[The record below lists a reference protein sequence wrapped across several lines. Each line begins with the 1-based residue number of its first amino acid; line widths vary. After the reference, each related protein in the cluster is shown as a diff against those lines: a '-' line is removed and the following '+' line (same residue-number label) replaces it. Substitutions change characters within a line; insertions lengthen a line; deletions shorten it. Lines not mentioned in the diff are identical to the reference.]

1 MTSSV
6 DNLFAR
12 DGFWWWVGVVE
23 DRMDPLKIGRVRVRI
38 TGYHIANKQELPTSD
53 LPWALPM
60 QPILSAAISG
70 KGDTPLGPLEG
81 TWVVGFFADGAEC
94 QQPIIMGTLGGIP
107 NTSNACLARA
117 EEEASVDNVA
127 RDTNG
132 NVVTDQNGDAVENR
146 PEPVAIDNTTS
157 NSIYLTLPPLSQG
170 EIQQLMTAIG
180 QRESSSQPGGA
191 QNYTITNQSGFVG
204 KYQFGAAAL
213 QDLGY
218 LRTPIP
224 KSTLSNSDMNN
235 NTLWTGKNG
244 VESLDDFKAN
254 KNNVQESAMFENVKN
269 NYVRL
274 KNLGVIDASTS
285 TKEEV
290 AGYLATSH
298 LLGAGGARDYSQGV
312 NKTDGNGT
320 GASEY
325 YALGVGSLGGVVDN
339 TPRALA
345 TSSTPKS
352 GLNKIVD
359 TFLSWAGPL
368 NNPKLGQPEA
378 YGDPN
383 SVYPRCDYTAR
394 PDTNKL
400 ATNTD
405 NLKTTPNPE
414 KEKTRIESVKT
425 ANEATPEWQE
435 PPSAFN
441 AKYPYNH
448 VKETESG
455 HVIELD
461 DTPNAERIHIY
472 HRTGTYVEI
481 DREGSVSYK
490 VKGENYEIFNRNNRM
505 YIQGNHDITIDGAKT
520 LLVKNALDVEVLGK
534 ATINIKNDADVNISG
549 TLNLKAQNINI
560 EAQQDINIRSGNY
573 TNFLTGADLNYR
585 VGGDE
590 QHLVAGDY
598 DLDASDINLNSGTAN
613 PTAAQSTNLE
623 DGIQSDL
630 YGSTETAFEVTGLNP
645 LPVDIANPLNPVA
658 KAIPNVTGKIGSTL
672 FAGDYSAGGIDGLFS
687 NLGVSGINNILL
699 ANGLG
704 NFFDILRGSGFTNV
718 DRFANTINQTGFQG
732 INEILSNQ
740 GLSDVET
747 ILAGAGLNLNSA
759 FGDVVTQNQKSI
771 LSALQASGSVPESF
785 TEQTNAIVKNFT
797 DNGVERVDNNIPP
810 LKETVPVA
818 NEFES
823 WTDFPDS
830 TQLSKH
836 YTLGDLTNRVREV
849 GMQYPLTETVGYT
862 KDVLATNLKSLAVN
876 SLDPIKDR
884 YPNAV
889 ISNAFMPTTGYLVAN
904 DPFNPVSKFITNVRQ
919 NVGEDVAS
927 SVERDLDSV
936 NQFNVGRAANIQ
948 FKGAKASEY
957 FEIAQWMKDNIAY
970 DQIRLEYSTLGT
982 AEPWI
987 TVSHRREGNRPINSI
1002 DKVVTAINGTVIANY
1017 LADLSDV

>member
-38 TGYHIANKQELPTSD
+38 TGYHIANKQELPTDD

-60 QPILSAAISG
+60 QPIQSAAISG

-107 NTSNACLARA
+107 NTSNACQARA
-117 EEEASVDNVA
+117 KEEESINNVA
-127 RDTNG
+127 RDGDG
-132 NVVTDQNGDAVENR
+132 NVVTDQNGNAVENA
-146 PEPVAIDNTTS
+146 PQPVIIDETES
-157 NSIYLTLPPLSQG
+157 NSIYVTLPPLSQG

-191 QNYTITNQSGFVG
+191 QNYTVTNQYGFVG

-224 KSTLSNSDMNN
+224 KSNLSNSDMNN
-235 NTLWTGKNG
+235 QTLWTGKNG
-244 VESLDDFKAN
+244 VQSLEDFKAN
-254 KNNVQESAMFENVKN
+254 KNNVQESAMFENVKT

-290 AGYLATSH
+290 AGYLAASH

-325 YALGVGSLGGVVDN
+325 YALGVSSLGGVVDN
-339 TPRALA
+339 TPKAVA
-345 TSSTPKS
+345 QSSTPKS
-352 GLNKIVD
+352 GLNKVVD
-359 TFLSWAGPL
+359 TFLSWAGAL

-490 VKGENYEIFNRNNRM
+490 VKGESYEIFNRNNRM
-505 YIQGNHDITIDGAKT
+505 YIQGNHDITVDGAKT

-560 EAQQDINIRSGNY
+560 EAQQDINVRSGNY
-573 TNFLTGADLNYR
+573 TNFLTGGDLNYR

-613 PTAAQSTNLE
+613 PTAASETGLD
-623 DGIQSDL
+623 DGIISDL
-630 YGSTETAFEVTGLNP
+630 YGSNTPAFEVTGLNP
-645 LPVDIANPLNPVA
+645 LPVDIANPINPVA
-658 KAIPNVTGKIGSTL
+658 KAIPNVTGKIGSNL
-672 FAGDYSAGGIDGLFS
+672 LGGVFSVGGIAGILS
-687 NLGVSGINNILL
+687 NTGVSGLNTVL
-699 ANGLG
+699 AGSGLG
-704 NFFDILRGSGFTNV
+704 NFYDILRENGFANV
-718 DRFANTINQTGFQG
+718 DGFAGVINQTGFNG
-732 INEILSNQ
+732 INQILASQ

-747 ILAGAGLNLNSA
+747 ILSNSGLNLNSA
-759 FGDVVTQNQKSI
+759 FGDVVTQNQNSI
-771 LSALQASGSVPESF
+771 LSALQTSGLVPGTF
-785 TEQTNAIVKNFT
+785 LEQTKGIIDNFT
-797 DNGVERVDNNIPP
+797 NNGVDRIDNNIPA
-810 LKETVPVA
+810 LKETVPVV
-818 NEFES
+818 NEFNS

-830 TQLSKH
+830 AQLSKH
-836 YTLGDLTNRVREV
+836 YTLGDLTNRVQEV
-849 GMQYPLTETVGYT
+849 GMQFPLTETVGYT

-876 SLDPIKDR
+876 TLDPIKER

-889 ISNAFMPTTGYLVAN
+889 ISNAFMPTTGYLIAS
-904 DPFNPVSKFITNVRQ
+904 DPYNPVAKFISNVRE
-919 NVGEDVAS
+919 NVDADTAD
-927 SVERDLDSV
+927 SVERDLDTV

-957 FEIAQWMKDNIAY
+957 FEIAQWIKDNVAY
-970 DQIRLEYSTLGT
+970 DQLRLEYSTLGT

-987 TVSHRREGNRPINSI
+987 TVSQRREGNRPINSI

>member
-38 TGYHIANKQELPTSD
+38 TGYHISNKRELPTDD

-70 KGDTPLGPLEG
+70 KGTTPLGPLEG

-107 NTSNACLARA
+107 NTSNACSARA
-117 EEEASVDNVA
+117 KEEASVSNVA
-127 RDTNG
+127 RDDAG
-132 NVVTDQNGDAVENR
+132 NVVTDQNGDAVENS
-146 PEPVAIDNTTS
+146 PQPVTIDETSS
-157 NSIYLTLPPLSQG
+157 NSIYLTLPPLSQS
-170 EIQQLMTAIG
+170 EIQNLMTAIG
-180 QRESSSQPGGA
+180 QRESGSQPGGA
-191 QNYTITNQSGFVG
+191 QNYTTTNQYGYVG

-213 QDLGY
+213 QDAGY

-224 KSTLSNSDMNN
+224 KSNLSNSDMDTT
-235 NTLWTGKNG
+235 TLWTGKNG
-244 VESLDDFKAN
+244 VESLEDFKAN
-254 KNNVQESAMFENVKN
+254 KNNVQELAMFENVKT

-325 YALGVGSLGGVVDN
+325 YALGVGSLGGVVSN
-339 TPRALA
+339 TPRAIA
-345 TSSTPKS
+345 QSSTPKS
-352 GLNKIVD
+352 GLNKVVD

-505 YIQGNHDITIDGAKT
+505 YIQGNHDVTVDGAKT

-573 TNFLTGADLNYR
+573 TNFLTGGDLNYR

-613 PTAAQSTNLE
+613 PTAASETGLGN
-623 DGIQSDL
+623 GIQSDL
-630 YGSTETAFEVTGLNP
+630 YGSTLSAFDVTGLNP
-645 LPVDIANPLNPVA
+645 LPVDIANTLNPIA
-658 KAIPNVTGKIGSTL
+658 KVIPNVTGKIGSNL
-672 FAGDYSAGGIDGLFS
+672 LGGVFSAGGVAGILSNTGVPGL
-687 NLGVSGINNILL
+687 NTVLAKSGI
-699 ANGLG
+699 G
-704 NFFDILRGSGFTNV
+704 NFIEILRDTGFTNIDGFSDV
-718 DRFANTINQTGFQG
+718 INQTGFKG
-732 INEILSNQ
+732 INEILSFQ
-740 GLSDVET
+740 GLGDVES
-747 ILAGAGLNLNSA
+747 ILAKAGLNVDSA
-759 FGDVVTQNQKSI
+759 FGDVVTQTQEGI
-771 LSALQASGSVPESF
+771 LSALQKSGLVPDSF
-785 TEQTNAIVKNFT
+785 SEQTKAIIDNFVN
-797 DNGVERVDNNIPP
+797 NGVSRVDDIIPV
-810 LKETVPVA
+810 LKGTLPVF
-818 NEFES
+818 NEFGS

-830 TQLSKH
+830 TQLSK
-836 YTLGDLTNRVREV
+836 YFTLGDLTNRVREV
-849 GMQYPLTETVGYT
+849 GMQFPLTETVGYT
-862 KDVLATNLKSLAVN
+862 KDILATNLKSLAVN
-876 SLDPIKDR
+876 ALDPIKEA

-889 ISNAFMPTTGYLVAN
+889 ISNAFMPTTGYLISN
-904 DPFNPVSKFITNVRQ
+904 DPYNPVAKFIDSIRQ
-919 NVGEDVAS
+919 NVSEDIAN
-927 SVERDLDSV
+927 SVERDLNTV

-948 FKGAKASEY
+948 FKGATASEY
-957 FEIAQWMKDNIAY
+957 FEIAQWMKENIAY

-982 AEPWI
+982 SEPWI
-987 TVSHRREGNRPINSI
+987 TVSHRVEGNRPIESI
-1002 DKVVTAINGTVIANY
+1002 DKIVTAVNGTVIANY